1 MATRKP
7 FDQIYKSNTVGL
19 LRALL
24 IVIVI
29 IVLLLS
35 QEESGVG
42 MAPSRSG

>member
-1 MATRKP
+1 MATRK
-7 FDQIYKSNTVGL
+7 FDQVYKSNTVGL

-42 MAPSRSG
+42 MVPSRSG